1 MCENYFGAFSLA
13 TIRRAFHYVSIHTK
27 EKIQSPNTGQPNT
40 ERKKNQKYY
49 KQGHTFLLLK
59 KTKIH
64 TYYGLDHDYKEKT
77 KQKTT
82 YCFIF
87 CINFEFNYY
96 DLYTLP
102 VTFLYNLY
110 IFRVHFRLINQRR
123 YLNKSSNLGT
133 DKKVSYQFF
142 QFLLPKLSNQLSKI
156 LYLCTTRPKIS

>member
-13 TIRRAFHYVSIHTK
+13 TIRRAFHYVSIHKK

-40 ERKKNQKYY
+40 ERKKQKYY

-64 TYYGLDHDYKEKT
+64 TYYGLDHDYKAK
-77 KQKTT
+77 KQNQKTT

-87 CINFEFNYY
+87 CINFEFNNY

-102 VTFLYNLY
+102 VTFYY
-110 IFRVHFRLINQRR
+110 IISTFFRVRFRLIYQHG
-123 YLNKSSNLGT
+123 YLNKSSSFDT
-133 DKKVSYQFF
+133 DKKVSYHFF
-142 QFLLPKLSNQLSKI
+142 MSLTQIIKLSVQN
-156 LYLCTTRPKIS
+156 

>member
-1 MCENYFGAFSLA
+1 MYLY
-13 TIRRAFHYVSIHTK
+13 T
-27 EKIQSPNTGQPNT
+27 
-40 ERKKNQKYY
+40 KKNIEPQYRVAQYREEKTEVLQTGAYISA
-49 KQGHTFLLLK
+49 TK

-102 VTFLYNLY
+102 VTFLLYNLY
-110 IFRVHFRLINQRR
+110 IFRVHFRLIYQHG
-123 YLNKSSNLGT
+123 YLNKSSSFGT
-133 DKKVSYQFF
+133 DQNVSYHFF
-142 QFLLPKLSNQLSKI
+142 MSLTQIIKLAVQNGKFCIYVHCTRLNLYQKNTFPSGISNQ
-156 LYLCTTRPKIS
+156 

>member
-1 MCENYFGAFSLA
+1 MCKNYFGAFSLA
-13 TIRRAFHYVSIHTK
+13 TIRRAFHYVSIH
-27 EKIQSPNTGQPNT
+27 
-40 ERKKNQKYY
+40 KKNIEPQYRVAQYREEKTEVLQTGAYISA
-49 KQGHTFLLLK
+49 TK

-102 VTFLYNLY
+102 VTFYY
-110 IFRVHFRLINQRR
+110 II
-123 YLNKSSNLGT
+123 ST
-133 DKKVSYQFF
+133 
-142 QFLLPKLSNQLSKI
+142 FLEFI
-156 LYLCTTRPKIS
+156 LD